1 MTMFDPGL
9 RRDDHAF
16 RPRRQ
21 ATPVEIESS
30 PATPILRCLRTEEE
44 SMSSRIPGVARA
56 ILAAALL
63 GLAAQAQAVTEIQWW
78 HAMTGANNDRV
89 NALAKRFSDSQSE
102 YKVTAVYKG
111 SYPEAMAGAI
121 AAYRAGNAPALL
133 QVFEVGTATM
143 MAAKGAIKPVYEV
156 MAEAGEK
163 FDPKAYVPAVAGYYT
178 NPKGQMLSLPFNS
191 STTVFWYNKDAFEKA
206 GLDPNRAPQTWSEVV
221 AAMAKLKASGHAC
234 PFTTGWQVWTQLESF
249 SAWHNQPYLTKE
261 NGFAGSDAKLVF
273 NGPVQVRHIQNMQ
286 DWIKKGYFVYGG
298 RKNEPEAKFYSGE
311 CAMMTTSSAA
321 YGTIKQN
328 AKFKFAESTLPYY
341 ADVAGAPQ
349 NTIIGGASLW
359 VMSGKSKDEYKGVAK
374 FMSFLSQPDVQA
386 EFHQATGYLPIT
398 MAAYELTKKSGFY
411 EKNPG
416 TDVAVKQMIVKTTD
430 KSRGIRLGN
439 FVQIRD
445 IIDEEL
451 ESVWSGKKEAKA
463 ALDEAVRRGNEQI
476 DKFAKT
482 ARQQA

>member
-1 MTMFDPGL
+1 MSHRVL
-9 RRDDHAF
+9 RLTRAAIVLALACA
-16 RPRRQ
+16 
-21 ATPVEIESS
+21 AT
-30 PATPILRCLRTEEE
+30 T
-44 SMSSRIPGVARA
+44 
-56 ILAAALL
+56 
-63 GLAAQAQAVTEIQWW
+63 AQAVTEIQWW
-78 HAMTGANNDRV
+78 HSMTGANNDRV
-89 NALAKRFSDSQSE
+89 NALAKRFSDSQTD
-102 YKVTAVYKG
+102 YRVNAAYKG
-111 SYPEAMAGAI
+111 SYPESMAAAI
-121 AAYRAGNAPALL
+121 AAYRAGNAPHIL
-133 QVFEVGTATM
+133 QVFDVGTGTM
-143 MAAKGAIKPVYEV
+143 MASKGAIKPVYEV

-163 FDPKAYVPAVAGYYT
+163 FDPKIYVPAVAGYYT
-178 NPKGQMLSLPFNS
+178 NAKGQMLSFPFNS

-206 GLDPNRAPQTWSEVV
+206 GLDPNRAPQTWPEVV
-221 AAMAKLKASGHAC
+221 GAMAKLKASGHAC
-234 PFTTGWQVWTQLESF
+234 PFTTGWQTWTQLESF
-249 SAWHNQPYLTKE
+249 SAWHNVPFLTKE
-261 NGFAGSDAKLVF
+261 NGFGGLDAKLVF
-273 NGPVQVRHIQNMQ
+273 NGPVQVRHNENMQ
-286 DWIKKGYFVYGG
+286 DWIKKGYFIYGG

-311 CAMMTTSSAA
+311 CAMLTTSSAA

-328 AKFKFAESTLPYY
+328 AKFKFVESTLPYY
-341 ADVAGAPQ
+341 ADVPGTPQ

-359 VMSGKSKDEYKGVAK
+359 IMGGKSKDEYKAVAK
-374 FMSFLSQPDVQA
+374 FLSFLSRPDVQA

-398 MAAYELTKKSGFY
+398 MAAYELTKQSGFY

-482 ARQQA
+482 ARQQAP